1 LAAYTLSPAGPVM
14 DINSPSIS
22 AARRYGNLQG
32 TGGST
37 AIAGA
42 PPCSLGGDVG
52 RASLEGGGG
61 GGDQGFSIR
70 IVGAGV
76 PLSCDVCLGF
86 CGMAGE
92 ADGGGGNHESSIKF
106 VEEGLLLHCNA

>member
-1 LAAYTLSPAGPVM
+1 M

-37 AIAGA
+37 AIPGA

-52 RASLEGGGG
+52 RASLEGDGGG
-61 GGDQGFSIR
+61 WDKGFSIR

-76 PLSCDVCLGF
+76 SCDVCLGF

-92 ADGGGGNHESSIKF
+92 ADGGGGNHDSSIKF
-106 VEEGLLLHCNA
+106 VEEGLLLPCNA